1 MTTTRII
8 KMSEEGMDIFFNMAI
23 VGVVFCSIILLLS
36 PSPMQIC
43 IKYGYEYTDG
53 NCEKGLTNE

>member
-1 MTTTRII
+1 
-8 KMSEEGMDIFFNMAI
+8 MSEEGMDIFFNMAI